1 MSISISSPLR
11 IAPLVLCALLWS
23 RGAGAE
29 ELSNDGFSSGQA
41 VNFQAGFI
49 EGEIAAVRLEPT
61 IACPCTVEEV
71 TLLFGGT
78 TDTLPVVLRIWDDE
92 PATLE
97 PGAPLFVDSFALTA
111 SNDQLAIID
120 LSGANVVVTGPFRV
134 GIEFAHAGLPSV
146 ASDTDGSVDAARNF
160 ILADFSPLGF
170 FWFQSPDLGV
180 GGDWI
185 LRARIEPETGTSGG
199 GGVAAVPAVPF
210 WGVAALA
217 PALATCGAAGLR
229 RPRRRRR
236 PDGASARDR
245 SDHSVPRMLR
255 NQPWSS

>member
-1 MSISISSPLR
+1 MVSLR
-11 IAPLVLCALLWS
+11 QTIPQIGDPHRHVFV
-23 RGAGAE
+23 AGDLARVD
-29 ELSNDGFSSGQA
+29 L
-41 VNFQAGFI
+41 
-49 EGEIAAVRLEPT
+49 
-61 IACPCTVEEV
+61 
-71 TLLFGGT
+71 
-78 TDTLPVVLRIWDDE
+78 VVLECAAQVPEIHIAEDREISPCE
-92 PATLE
+92 
-97 PGAPLFVDSFALTA
+97 DSKL
-111 SNDQLAIID
+111 
-120 LSGANVVVTGPFRV
+120 VVRERV